1 MGRIVLWFNRLWNF
15 SLILLSYFLS
25 KKGWLNQP
33 MGMPVSMSIE
43 PTTACNLG
51 CPECPSGLKS
61 FQRKTGN
68 LKLADLE
75 KWLPKWKGHLTYLNF
90 YFQGEP
96 FIHPQ
101 LPQMIALASQH
112 HIVTSISTNGHFLT
126 DEVIDQIIEAKL
138 SRLIISLDGFT
149 QEVYEQYRV
158 HGDVD
163 KVKDAVVRV
172 IQRKKEKGASHP
184 QVVIQTLAVKPNESE
199 IPLIK
204 QWAKE
209 VGADKVVVKT
219 AQLYHPSDNHPL
231 MTEDESLRRYLKDE
245 NGEWKI
251 KNPLDN
257 HCWRMWSGCVVTWN
271 GDVVPCC
278 FDKDAQHKMG
288 SLQQS
293 SLEAIWNDKTY
304 EAFRLQLQRGRKEI
318 DICANCSEGTKV
330 WA

>member
-1 MGRIVLWFNRLWNF
+1 MSGLILWPNRLWNF
-15 SLILLSYFLS
+15 MLILLSYFLS
-25 KKGWLNQP
+25 KKGWIKHPWGL
-33 MGMPVSMSIE
+33 PVAMSVE

-61 FQRKTGN
+61 FHRPTGN
-68 LKLADLE
+68 MKVADFE
-75 KWLPKWKGHLTYLNF
+75 KWMPQWKNHLMYLNF

-101 LPQMIALASQH
+101 LTQMMAIARKQGVVCS
-112 HIVTSISTNGHFLT
+112 VSTNGHFLSN
-126 DEVIDQIIEAKL
+126 EVIDQVIDA
-138 SRLIISLDGFT
+138 RLNKMIISLDGFT
-149 QEVYEQYRV
+149 QGVYEQYRV
-158 HGDVD
+158 HGELE
-163 KVKDAVVRV
+163 KVKDAVVRLV
-172 IQRKKEKGASHP
+172 NRKKERGVNYP
-184 QVVIQTLAVKPNESE
+184 EVVIQTLAVQPNEEE

-204 QWAKE
+204 AWAKE
-209 VGADKVVVKT
+209 VGADRVVVKT
-219 AQLYHPSDNHPL
+219 AQLYAPSDSHPL
-231 MTEDESLRRYLKDE
+231 MPKNESYRRYFKDE
-245 NGEWKI
+245 LGNWRI

-288 SLQQS
+288 NLSKAPLREIWRM
-293 SLEAIWNDKTY
+293 EAYK
-304 EAFRLQLQRGRKEI
+304 AFRSQLQKGRKEI

>member
-1 MGRIVLWFNRLWNF
+1 MRLLILWPNRLWNF
-15 SLILLSYFLS
+15 ILILLSYFLS
-25 KKGWLNQP
+25 KRGWLKQP
-33 MGMPVSMSIE
+33 WGRPISMSIE

-68 LKLADLE
+68 LKLSDLE
-75 KWLPKWKGHLTYLNF
+75 KWLPKWKWHLTYLNF

-101 LPQMIALASQH
+101 LTQMIALASRH
-112 HIVTSISTNGHFLT
+112 GIATSVSTNGHFLT
-126 DEVIDQIIEAKL
+126 DEVIDQIIESKL
-138 SRLIISLDGFT
+138 TRLIISLDGFT

-158 HGDVD
+158 HGEVD
-163 KVKDAVVRV
+163 KVKDAVLRV
-172 IQRKKEKGASHP
+172 IQRKKEKRVAHP
-184 QVVIQTLAVKPNESE
+184 QVVIQTLAVKPNERE

-204 QWAKE
+204 QWAKQ
-209 VGADKVVVKT
+209 VGADKVVIKT

-231 MTEDESLRRYLKDE
+231 MPTQDSLRRYFKDDLG
-245 NGEWKI
+245 NWRI

-288 SLQQS
+288 SLQQA
-293 SLEAIWNDKTY
+293 SLNQIWRSPKY
-304 EAFRLQLQRGRKEI
+304 EFFRLQLQRGRKEI
-318 DICANCSEGTKV
+318 DICSNCSEGTKV

>member
-1 MGRIVLWFNRLWNF
+1 MGRVVLLLKRLWNF
-15 SLILLSYFLS
+15 LLILLSYFLS
-25 KKGWLNQP
+25 KRGWIKQP
-33 MGMPVSMSIE
+33 WGMPISMSIE

-68 LKLADLE
+68 LKLVDFE
-75 KWLPKWKGHLTYLNF
+75 EWLPQWKKHLMYLNF

-101 LPQMIALASQH
+101 LPQMIYLAHQNG
-112 HIVTSISTNGHFLT
+112 IATSVSTNGHFLT
-126 DEVIDQIIEAKL
+126 DEIIDQIIDARL
-138 SRLIISLDGFT
+138 SKLIISLDGFS
-149 QEVYEQYRV
+149 QSVYEQYRV
-158 HGDVD
+158 HGDVE
-163 KVKDAVVRV
+163 KVKAAVIRV
-172 IQRKKEKGASHP
+172 IHRKKEKGVHYP
-184 QVVIQTLAVKPNESE
+184 EVVIQTLAVKPNEAE
-199 IPLIK
+199 IPVIK
-204 QWAKE
+204 KWAKE
-209 VGADKVVVKT
+209 VGANRVVVKT

-231 MTEDESLRRYLKDE
+231 MPEDETLRRYFKDT
-245 NGEWKI
+245 NGQWRI

-278 FDKDAQHKMG
+278 FDKDAKYKMG
-288 SLQQS
+288 TLQHNSLND
-293 SLEAIWNDKTY
+293 IWNAPPY
-304 EAFRLQLQRGRKEI
+304 VAFRFQLQRGRKEI